1 MKDQFIQM
9 NIKKS
14 ENKNTTNEYR
24 CFLESN
30 FVGVNSF
37 FVFFLFIQ
45 IKITIQEVIKLEDII
60 YQKVLLGIILPLTV
74 KTFMTKQLILI

>member
-37 FVFFLFIQ
+37 FVFFIQ
-45 IKITIQEVIKLEDII
+45 IKITIQEVIKVEDII
-60 YQKVLLGIILPLTV
+60 YQKVLLGIMFPLTV
-74 KTFMTKQLILI
+74 KTFMTKQFILI